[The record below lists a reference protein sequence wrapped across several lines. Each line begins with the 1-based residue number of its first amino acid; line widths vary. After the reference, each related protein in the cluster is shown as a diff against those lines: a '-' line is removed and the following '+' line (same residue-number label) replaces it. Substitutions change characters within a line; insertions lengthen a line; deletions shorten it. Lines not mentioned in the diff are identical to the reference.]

1 MKYNENKITIVHQDP
16 LFIIVDKP
24 SGLLS
29 VPGRGP
35 DKQDSVAARIRTIYP
50 ACIAQPSVHR
60 LDMATSGLMVM
71 ALTSESQRNISI
83 QFQKKIVRKRYIA
96 LLDGILEEDEGQIS
110 LPFRLDPE
118 NRPYQIYDPVY
129 GKVGVT
135 KWRKIGIEYGN
146 TRIEFTPITGRT
158 HQLRLH
164 SAHKLG
170 LNCPIIGDSL
180 YGNGTEGDRMM
191 LHASYLML
199 LHPVTGDLLEFES
212 GPDF

>member
-1 MKYNENKITIVHQDP
+1 MKYNENKITIVHPDP

-35 DKQDSVAARIRTIYP
+35 DKQDSVVSRIRTIYP

-83 QFQKKIVRKRYIA
+83 QFQKRIVRKRYIA
-96 LLDGILEEDEGQIS
+96 LLDGIIEEDEGQIS

-135 KWRKIGIEYGN
+135 KWRKIGIEYGK
-146 TRIEFTPITGRT
+146 TRIEFMPITGRT

-164 SAHKLG
+164 SAHELG

-180 YGNGTEGDRMM
+180 YGSGTEGDKMM

-199 LHPVTGDLLEFES
+199 LHPVTGNLLEFES